1 MSTDLSTCK
10 HICQNVSM
18 LVREAGGR
26 LIERSGP
33 QFKVTYYQTYIFN
46 IFFEYFHIFIY
57 IYIYIYFH
65 SFSYMFQ
72 HFPIFFLWSPM
83 KPLLKMCVYIYIY
96 ICIHVPTLQQAHALL
111 LSPLSLTAA
120 AAVSVKTEPPTRK
133 ADVHTARHLSTS
145 FNGLLRWSP

>member
-96 ICIHVPTLQQAHALL
+96 IYMYPCAHLTT
-111 LSPLSLTAA
+111 SPCPPPV
-120 AAVSVKTEPPTRK
+120 AAVPHCCRCCFSQDWATNSKSWCPHGTTFIHIIQR
-133 ADVHTARHLSTS
+133 AA
-145 FNGLLRWSP
+145 